1 MPGRSFFSSGS
12 HRPSNQRR
20 LIGFRLAEAKAT
32 LLKSATLPTVCRRGQ
47 SERPIDLPRRKLR
60 ILLKFA
66 NATVI
71 TILLLAPG
79 IRAQQPTAWTGWS
92 QKDAEKILNDSPW
105 GQTQSDTN
113 TAEMVYSPTVGSA
126 AGSASNRPARTTGIR
141 DEQADRNRSR
151 ATEGAYNQAVTIN
164 YRIRFLSARPVREAL
179 AATIL
184 QRQPAATS
192 AQTKLEMQQ
201 FVDRNFGDYIVV
213 AVTYDAS
220 DQRLSGKAFQDFNAA
235 AADALRN
242 NTYLERKDG
251 KRIFLMDYRAPIDD
265 GIGARFVFPRVVD
278 GRPFLNSESGDVR
291 FYSEVGANV
300 KLNLR
305 FKVAD
310 MAYQGKLEY

>member
-1 MPGRSFFSSGS
+1 
-12 HRPSNQRR
+12 
-20 LIGFRLAEAKAT
+20 
-32 LLKSATLPTVCRRGQ
+32 LLKLAT
-47 SERPIDLPRRKLR
+47 
-60 ILLKFA
+60 
-66 NATVI
+66 ATI
-71 TILLLAPG
+71 IAALLAAG
-79 IRAQQPTAWTGWS
+79 IGAQQPTNWTGWS

-105 GQTQSDTN
+105 GQTQTDTN
-113 TAEMVYSPTVGSA
+113 TSEMVYSPTVGSA
-126 AGSASNRPARTTGIR
+126 AGSNSSRPARTTGMR

-164 YRIRFLSARPVREAL
+164 YRVRFLSARPVREAL
-179 AATIL
+179 AVTIL
-184 QRQPAATS
+184 QQQQTTASS
-192 AQTKLEMQQ
+192 AQAKREMQQ
-201 FVDRNFGDYIVV
+201 FIDRNFGDYIVV

-235 AADALRN
+235 MADTLKN

-278 GRPFLNSESGDVR
+278 GRGFLSGESSDVR
-291 FYSEVGANV
+291 FYSEVGPNV

-310 MAYQGKLEY
+310 MVYHGKLEY

>member
-1 MPGRSFFSSGS
+1 
-12 HRPSNQRR
+12 
-20 LIGFRLAEAKAT
+20 
-32 LLKSATLPTVCRRGQ
+32 LLKL
-47 SERPIDLPRRKLR
+47 
-60 ILLKFA
+60 A

-71 TILLLAPG
+71 TTLLLAAG
-79 IRAQQPTAWTGWS
+79 IGAQQPTAWTTWS

-113 TAEMVYSPTVGSA
+113 TSEMVYSPTVGSA
-126 AGSASNRPARTTGIR
+126 AGSASNRTARTTGMR

-192 AQTKLEMQQ
+192 AQTKREMQQ

-220 DQRLSGKAFQDFNAA
+220 DQRLSGKAFQDFSAA
-235 AADALRN
+235 AADTLWN

>member
-1 MPGRSFFSSGS
+1 MIYRSKG
-12 HRPSNQRR
+12 
-20 LIGFRLAEAKAT
+20 T
-32 LLKSATLPTVCRRGQ
+32 
-47 SERPIDLPRRKLR
+47 R
-60 ILLKFA
+60 ILLKL
-66 NATVI
+66 ATATII
-71 TILLLAPG
+71 TVLLVAG
-79 IRAQQPTAWTGWS
+79 IGAQQPTAWAGWS

-105 GQTQSDTN
+105 GQTQTDTN
-113 TAEMVYSPTVGSA
+113 TSEMVYSPTVGSA
-126 AGSASNRPARTTGIR
+126 AGSTSSRPARTAGIR

-184 QRQPAATS
+184 QRQPAAS
-192 AQTKLEMQQ
+192 AAQAKREMQQ
-201 FVDRNFGDYIVV
+201 FIDRNFGDYIVV

-220 DQRLSGKAFQDFNAA
+220 DQRLSGKAFQDFSAA
-235 AADALRN
+235 MADTLKN
-242 NTYLERKDG
+242 NTYLERRDG

-278 GRPFLNSESGDVR
+278 GREFLNGESGEVR

-310 MAYQGKLEY
+310 MVYHGKLEY

>member
-1 MPGRSFFSSGS
+1 VVVF
-12 HRPSNQRR
+12 
-20 LIGFRLAEAKAT
+20 
-32 LLKSATLPTVCRRGQ
+32 LLKISRPKQPAPIDWIQTCGSEGNLVRVCVSAHLAVAVGP
-47 SERPIDLPRRKLR
+47 PIDLPKKGTR
-60 ILLKFA
+60 ILLKL
-66 NATVI
+66 ATATII
-71 TILLLAPG
+71 TALLATG
-79 IRAQQPTAWTGWS
+79 IGAQQPAAWTGWS

-105 GQTQSDTN
+105 GQTQTDTN
-113 TAEMVYSPTVGSA
+113 TSEMVYSPTVGSA
-126 AGSASNRPARTTGIR
+126 AGSTSSRPARTTGIR

-184 QRQPAATS
+184 QRQTAAS
-192 AQTKLEMQQ
+192 AAQAKSEMQQ
-201 FVDRNFGDYIVV
+201 FIDRNFGDYIVV

-220 DQRLSGKAFQDFNAA
+220 DQRLSGKAFQDFSAA
-235 AADALRN
+235 KADTLKN

-278 GRPFLNSESGDVR
+278 GRAFLNGESGDVR

-310 MAYQGKLEY
+310 MVYQGKLEY

>member
-1 MPGRSFFSSGS
+1 MLKLATATIITALLVAG
-12 HRPSNQRR
+12 
-20 LIGFRLAEAKAT
+20 IG
-32 LLKSATLPTVCRRGQ
+32 
-47 SERPIDLPRRKLR
+47 
-60 ILLKFA
+60 
-66 NATVI
+66 
-71 TILLLAPG
+71 
-79 IRAQQPTAWTGWS
+79 AQQPTPWTGWS
-92 QKDAEKILNDSPW
+92 PKDAAKILTDSPW
-105 GQTQSDTN
+105 GQTQTDTN
-113 TAEMVYSPTVGSA
+113 TSEMVYSPTVGSG

-164 YRIRFLSARPVREAL
+164 YRVRFLSARPVREAL

-184 QRQPAATS
+184 QGQPAASS
-192 AQTKLEMQQ
+192 ARAKREMQQ

-220 DQRLSGKAFQDFNAA
+220 DQRLSGKAFQDFSAA
-235 AADALRN
+235 KPDTLKN

-278 GRPFLNSESGDVR
+278 GRAFLNGESGDVR

-305 FKVAD
+305 FKIAD
-310 MAYQGKLEY
+310 MVYHGKLEY

>member
-1 MPGRSFFSSGS
+1 MLGGSFFSSRS
-12 HRPSNQRR
+12 HLPSNPRR

-32 LLKSATLPTVCRRGQ
+32 LLKSATLAQFAVAVGPKGQLIYRRR
-47 SERPIDLPRRKLR
+47 ERR
-60 ILLKFA
+60 ILLRLTT
-66 NATVI
+66 ATII
-71 TILLLAPG
+71 TALLAAG
-79 IRAQQPTAWTGWS
+79 IGAQQPSVWTGWS

-105 GQTQSDTN
+105 GQTQTDTN
-113 TAEMVYSPTVGSA
+113 TSEMVYSPTVGSA
-126 AGSASNRPARTTGIR
+126 AGSASSRPARTTGIR

-179 AATIL
+179 AVTIL
-184 QRQPAATS
+184 QGQPAASS
-192 AQTKLEMQQ
+192 AQAKREMQQ

-220 DQRLSGKAFQDFNAA
+220 DQRLAGKAFQDFSAA
-235 AADALRN
+235 MVNTLKN

-278 GRPFLNSESGDVR
+278 GQPFLNAESGEVR
-291 FYSEVGANV
+291 FYSEVGANI

-310 MAYQGKLEY
+310 MVYHGKLEY

>member
-1 MPGRSFFSSGS
+1 MIYRGRDT
-12 HRPSNQRR
+12 
-20 LIGFRLAEAKAT
+20 A
-32 LLKSATLPTVCRRGQ
+32 LLKLATAIIITALLSAAIG
-47 SERPIDLPRRKLR
+47 
-60 ILLKFA
+60 
-66 NATVI
+66 
-71 TILLLAPG
+71 
-79 IRAQQPTAWTGWS
+79 AQQPTAWTGWS

-105 GQTQSDTN
+105 GQTQTDTN
-113 TAEMVYSPTVGSA
+113 TSEMVYSPTVGSA

-179 AATIL
+179 AATL
-184 QRQPAATS
+184 LPQQSTASSEQAKR
-192 AQTKLEMQQ
+192 EMQQ
-201 FVDRNFGDYIVV
+201 FIDRNFSDYIVV

-220 DQRLSGKAFQDFNAA
+220 DQRLSGKAFQDFSAA
-235 AADALRN
+235 MANTLKN

-278 GRPFLNSESGDVR
+278 GRAFLNSESGDVR

-310 MAYQGKLEY
+310 MVYHGKLEY